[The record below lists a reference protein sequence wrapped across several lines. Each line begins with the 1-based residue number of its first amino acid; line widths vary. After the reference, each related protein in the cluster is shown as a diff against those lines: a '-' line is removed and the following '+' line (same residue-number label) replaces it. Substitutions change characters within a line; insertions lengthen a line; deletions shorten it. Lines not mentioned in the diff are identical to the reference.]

1 MGFRGALFIALACF
15 IVATRALGKSKS
27 FGNVSGIRITDPNS
41 IIENYSVDKE
51 DCEKLCNLQALCRGF
66 QVDFTGEYCEL
77 LADTDS
83 PEEDVDYT
91 LFYEDDI
98 EEAD

>member
-51 DCEKLCNLQALCRGF
+51 DCEVCISTCF
-66 QVDFTGEYCEL
+66 HPPDF
-77 LADTDS
+77 
-83 PEEDVDYT
+83 
-91 LFYEDDI
+91 FYNQLVFLRNS
-98 EEAD
+98 ATCKRSAGVSK